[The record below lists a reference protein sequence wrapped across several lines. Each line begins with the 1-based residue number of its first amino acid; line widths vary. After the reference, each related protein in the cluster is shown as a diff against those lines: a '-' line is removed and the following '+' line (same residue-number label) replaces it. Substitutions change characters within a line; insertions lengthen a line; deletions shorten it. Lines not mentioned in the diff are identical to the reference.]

1 MTLEMLNPD
10 GVPTTPAEVFEVR
23 RLPQNALA
31 VVMLGATGIL
41 GIILAKAGKVIVNA
55 VVPAG
60 TVPQTVKPFTD
71 AIAAILAGVGGA
83 MLLPS
88 NYRMAAIVGTTIE
101 TAYPLFNY
109 TLDAT
114 GAKRMIEQAL
124 GPQAAA
130 AFAPTLGSFYLSP
143 TMGAEYPVTMLP
155 MGGFARGDFGD
166 DESPNFPALATLS
179 GGIGEAP
186 DFEGNSQYGESL
198 GMDEYTL
205 MGGGDIFSPALHM

>member
-1 MTLEMLNPD
+1 MATIEMLNPD

-23 RLPQNALA
+23 RLPQNAMA
-31 VVMLGATGIL
+31 VVLLGASGIL
-41 GIILAKAGKVIVNA
+41 GIILSKAGKVLLNA

-60 TVPQTVKPFTD
+60 TIPQQVKPFTD
-71 AIAAILAGVGGA
+71 AVASVLAGVGGA
-83 MLLPS
+83 MLLPA
-88 NYRMAAIVGTTIE
+88 NYRAATIIGSTIE

-114 GAKRMIEQAL
+114 GAKRMIEQAF

-143 TMGAEYPVTMLP
+143 TMGAEYPVSMLP
-155 MGGFARGDFGD
+155 LSGFAPGDLGE
-166 DESPNFPALATLS
+166 DESPNFPALA
-179 GGIGEAP
+179 GGIGVSP
-186 DFEGNSQYGESL
+186 DFEGESQYGESL

-205 MGGGDIFSPALHM
+205 MGGGDIFSPALHMQ